1 MNMLIDDNML
11 KRLMNMLIDD
21 NVKEIN
27 EYADRR

>member
-1 MNMLIDDNML
+1 MLIDDNML